1 MEGVHHKNLRLKIFS
16 VLILGGLVIV
26 ILYFLKNRKSP
37 EQIREIERISAFK
50 NIKPGANRAVL
61 TLDNGVEMVL
71 DSESIGPLAH
81 QGNTTISKTA
91 DDCLTYTVD
100 NKGSSGVEFNT
111 VSTPRGGRF
120 RLVLPDSSRVWLNA
134 ASSINFPSAF
144 SGTQRLVRITGEV
157 YFEIVTK
164 SNMPFVVKLKDQVVE
179 NLGTAFNIKAYPEEE
194 VFITTPIHGAVKV
207 FLDTNSVLL
216 QPGQQELTYGQSI
229 VKKNIVD
236 LENAI
241 AWHQGFF
248 VFDGNSL
255 KDIMGQIGRWYNLEI
270 RYDGSFSPEKY
281 VGRINSQTSLSDV
294 LAKLE
299 KQGLRF
305 TLEGRL
311 LHVWENTA
319 R

>member
-1 MEGVHHKNLRLKIFS
+1 MTAVHHKNSRLKIFS
-16 VLILGGLVIV
+16 VLILGGLIIF

-37 EQIREIERISAFK
+37 EQIREAERLSAFK
-50 NIKPGANRAVL
+50 KINPGTNRAVL

-100 NKGSSGVEFNT
+100 NKGSSGTAFNT

-157 YFEIVTK
+157 YFEIVTN

-179 NLGTAFNIKAYPEEE
+179 NLGTAFNIKAYPEED

-207 FLDTNSVLL
+207 FLDTNTVLL

-236 LENAI
+236 LENTV

-255 KDIMGQIGRWYNLEI
+255 KDILGQIGRWYDLEI
-270 RYDGSFSPEKY
+270 RYDGSFSPKKY
-281 VGRINSQTSLSDV
+281 EGRINNQTLLSDV

-299 KQGLRF
+299 TQGLFF

-311 LHVWENTA
+311 LHVSENA
-319 R
+319 AQ